1 MISSTKLAACLHKA
15 IERSTEMKCQTY
27 QMNGFNYRG
36 NKACKVID
44 GEKLKAELMGIIAM
58 LECIDE

>member
-15 IERSTEMKCQTY
+15 IERSTEVKHHTY
-27 QMNGFNYRG
+27 RMNGISIMGDRTYE
-36 NKACKVID
+36 VID
-44 GEKLKAELMGIIAM
+44 GEKLKAELLGIITM